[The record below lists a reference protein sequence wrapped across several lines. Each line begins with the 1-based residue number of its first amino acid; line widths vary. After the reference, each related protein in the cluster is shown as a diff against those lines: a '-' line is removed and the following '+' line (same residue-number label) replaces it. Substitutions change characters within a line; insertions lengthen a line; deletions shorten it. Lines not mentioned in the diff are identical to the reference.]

1 MVYPKY
7 DRFAKTQ
14 ALTNNA
20 TDTLE
25 LQKSGV
31 VSAINLVFS
40 ALSAADIEDTIK
52 ARIID
57 HLPTIEVTDGA
68 DGKMFSLTGQELK
81 ALNFYMFGQVPHEV
95 APLYG
100 GFTQRTQVTIPF
112 GSYIGDPKR
121 ALDLGAWDQVQVE
134 VTNDATTAMWAAGA
148 LNVDMQVV
156 TLQDLAAKPA
166 GYYKHYE
173 WRSGKPTANGQHVYH
188 DLPTK
193 DLIRRYF
200 IQLDPDLAA
209 TGNPTNDPIAD
220 ANNIKLS
227 FKQEQEVVW
236 DHRPKDIMRSNA
248 MIYGQAKTQAR
259 YFPSTTQYADL
270 ALGYVTGMSGGIGN
284 FTSGDG
290 FTTIPVIEDN
300 NTRFTKWGTI
310 GTAAGVTDSAFM
322 DITAQGIGYYN
333 TMVLLDAFSE
343 EETMFFNPASGAKGP
358 IRLDLNPAYDDH
370 TLRSVLTVPKK
381 QGAV

>member
-7 DRFAKTQ
+7 DRFYKTK
-14 ALTNNA
+14 ALTNNS
-20 TDTLE
+20 TDSLE
-25 LQKSGV
+25 LQESGI

-40 ALSAADIEDTIK
+40 ALSAAGIQATNK

-57 HLPTIEVTDGA
+57 HLTTIEVTDGA

-81 ALNFYMFGQVPHEV
+81 ALDFYQFREVPHEA

-100 GFTQRTQVTIPF
+100 GFTQRSQVTIPF
-112 GSYIGDPKR
+112 GAYIGDPKK
-121 ALDLGAWDQVQVE
+121 ALDLAAWDQVQVE
-134 VTNDATTAMWAAGA
+134 ITNDATTAMWAAGA
-148 LNVDMQVV
+148 LNVDLQVI
-156 TLQDLAAKPA
+156 TLQDLAAKPP

-173 WRSGKPTANGQHVYH
+173 WRSGKPAADGQHVYH

-193 DLIRRYF
+193 DLIRRFF
-200 IQLDPDLAA
+200 IQLDPDLAS
-209 TGNPTNDPIAD
+209 TGDPTNDPIAD
-220 ANNIKLS
+220 ENNVKLTYR
-227 FKQEQEVVW
+227 QEQEVVW
-236 DHRPKDIMRSNA
+236 DHRPKDIMRANA

-270 ALGYVTGMSGGIGN
+270 ALGYVIGMSGAVGN
-284 FTSGDG
+284 FTSGDS

-310 GTAAGVTDSAFM
+310 GTAAGVTDSAFE
-322 DITAQGIGYYN
+322 DIIATGIGYYD
-333 TMVLLDAFSE
+333 TMMLFDAFSE
-343 EETMFFNPASGAKGP
+343 DESQFLNPASGAKGP
-358 IRLDLNPAYDDH
+358 VRLDLNPAHDDH

-381 QGAV
+381 QGTV